1 MKITKQAILAGTLI
15 LTAMT
20 FGGSSGAFASSWE
33 CDSGPKSGWKS
44 IDEAR
49 AVVEAEGYVTGKTKV
64 KGGCYE
70 FYSKKDGNKAEVFV
84 NPATLE
90 IVKITVK

>member
-1 MKITKQAILAGTLI
+1 MKFLKQAIFAGTLI
-15 LTAMT
+15 LAA
-20 FGGSSGAFASSWE
+20 SSGASASSWE

-44 IDEAR
+44 IEEAR

-70 FYSKKDGNKAEVFV
+70 FYSKKDGKKAEVFV

-90 IVKITVK
+90 IVQITVK